1 MRMKNNTHRLV
12 LTSLFIAI
20 ILLLNF
26 TPIGYIQLPVIKAT
40 IIHIPVIIG
49 SILLGPGIGAGLGV
63 VFGFTSL
70 YNNTFVPTVLSFA
83 FSPAIPLPGT
93 SSGSWSSLIVTFLPR
108 ILVGVVP
115 YYVYKFINKLL
126 KNKYTGLSLVLSG
139 MMGSMT
145 NTVLVMSLICFLFR
159 DAYAKA
165 YHLAIGAVYKVILT
179 IIFANGVPEAILA
192 AILTAAICRALQRY
206 RN

>member
-1 MRMKNNTHRLV
+1 MV

-26 TPIGYIQLPVIKAT
+26 TPIGYIQLPIIKAT

-70 YNNTFVPTVLSFA
+70 YNNTFVPTILSFA

-93 SSGSWSSLIVTFLPR
+93 SSGSWVSLLVTFLPR

-192 AILTAAICRALQRY
+192 AILTAAICRTLQRY